1 MSLSLP
7 ASSLQRSGF
16 YSLHFKSHGPE
27 GLQELGKRGG
37 GGRCPLPALL
47 PQAGPRP
54 QTFHS
59 TDISLFPLIDSRR
72 EPGP

>member
-27 GLQELGKRGG
+27 GLQELGKKGVGG
-37 GGRCPLPALL
+37 AAHFLLSFPRLGPVPRLFIPL
-47 PQAGPRP
+47 
-54 QTFHS
+54 TF
-59 TDISLFPLIDSRR
+59 LCFP
-72 EPGP
+72 